1 MSGSG
6 GGEQVRPAP
15 ASRRKRRILAVA
27 AGLLVFLGSG
37 LAVGIHAL
45 GLDRLPDV
53 HAVVTN
59 PLPSDTLV
67 YDHTGGILIA
77 DLHPGGYQHYQTR
90 LQDMGH
96 WLPAATQAG
105 SGSTI
110 AQRLVRL
117 RLGVGGPSVAGKLRQ
132 AVLASQ
138 LSLNYSSSQ
147 ILETYLQSLFYG
159 NGAYG
164 PQAAAQV
171 YFGVDASKLDLA
183 QATLLAG
190 LPDQPSQLNPFR
202 NLSGAKQRQ
211 RRVLDA
217 MVRNRTITAGQADQA
232 YAEALQL
239 TGPKPPILAAPG
251 FVQYVVDAL
260 TARFGKDPSGAGL
273 RVVTTL
279 DLGLQQQAEL
289 ALRSQ
294 ADASSWRG
302 VTSGALVAIDP
313 KSGALLAMVGSV
325 NPTAAGGGYNM
336 AVAPRN
342 PGTAFR
348 VFTYTAAIAS
358 KRYTM
363 VTPLPD
369 APIAID
375 GPSGSAPNP
384 YRVFN
389 FDRHFHGTCELQ
401 VCLGNSLNPPAI
413 QAELGTSIPDVVKTA
428 RAMGAPPLQAHFDP
442 LGTVTY
448 ITDAPEDSFGPSLT
462 LGGYGETALQLA
474 TAMSVLASGGLVRT
488 PTAISSITRSDGSV
502 VLRADSAAG
511 AQAVDAGTAFIV
523 SQMLADDVNR
533 AMIFGRGSPM
543 ALPGRRAAALTG
555 TTENFAD
562 AWAVGYTPSLAVAV
576 WMGNPDYR
584 PMVSGS
590 DAVFVAAP
598 AWHQFMQ
605 AALDSMQK
613 GDEWYA
619 PPAGVESSEANG
631 RQAYFLS
638 GTSAGTPAPPL
649 PDRVH
654 LEVAGAGQ

>member
-1 MSGSG
+1 MSGWG

-37 LAVGIHAL
+37 FAVGIHAL

-96 WLPAATQAG
+96 WLPATTQAD

-117 RLGVGGPSVAGKLRQ
+117 RLGVGGPSIAGKLRQ

-138 LSLNYSSSQ
+138 LSLNYASSQ

-183 QATLLAG
+183 QATVLAG

-232 YAEALQL
+232 YAKALQL

-294 ADASSWRG
+294 ADGSSWRG

-325 NPTAAGGGYNM
+325 NPTAA
-336 AVAPRN
+336 R
-342 PGTAFR
+342 FR
-348 VFTYTAAIAS
+348 GWMLPLCGMRMSFAICP
-358 KRYTM
+358 T
-363 VTPLPD
+363 
-369 APIAID
+369 
-375 GPSGSAPNP
+375 
-384 YRVFN
+384 
-389 FDRHFHGTCELQ
+389 
-401 VCLGNSLNPPAI
+401 
-413 QAELGTSIPDVVKTA
+413 TS
-428 RAMGAPPLQAHFDP
+428 PLQQ
-442 LGTVTY
+442 TK
-448 ITDAPEDSFGPSLT
+448 
-462 LGGYGETALQLA
+462 
-474 TAMSVLASGGLVRT
+474 R
-488 PTAISSITRSDGSV
+488 
-502 VLRADSAAG
+502 
-511 AQAVDAGTAFIV
+511 
-523 SQMLADDVNR
+523 N
-533 AMIFGRGSPM
+533 
-543 ALPGRRAAALTG
+543 
-555 TTENFAD
+555 
-562 AWAVGYTPSLAVAV
+562 
-576 WMGNPDYR
+576 
-584 PMVSGS
+584 
-590 DAVFVAAP
+590 
-598 AWHQFMQ
+598 
-605 AALDSMQK
+605 
-613 GDEWYA
+613 
-619 PPAGVESSEANG
+619 
-631 RQAYFLS
+631 
-638 GTSAGTPAPPL
+638 TPASIW
-649 PDRVH
+649 
-654 LEVAGAGQ
+654 